1 MRDTPHTAMSIAYQ
15 DHPFRG
21 SSFHDNLSLFRH
33 CPIYIDIPDIRVHI
47 NHVINVINLMI

>member
-15 DHPFRG
+15 DHTFPG
-21 SSFHDNLSLFRH
+21 SSFHEKLSLFRH